1 MLCSW
6 QFSADAQAV
15 QSFQFVDATR
25 SFLHVSGSK
34 SAIRCILR
42 SVRKLTLV
50 IFGTFEVEKSL
61 PHRPDTFK
69 YRDVQSFSL
78 RLKSEKLTV

>member
-1 MLCSW
+1 MLPSL
-6 QFSADAQAV
+6 QFSANAQAV
-15 QSFQFVDATR
+15 QCFQFVDATR

-50 IFGTFEVEKSL
+50 IFGTFEVEKA
-61 PHRPDTFK
+61 
-69 YRDVQSFSL
+69 YRIDLILSSTEMCNHFRYV
-78 RLKSEKLTV
+78 